1 MKEKFDIQKKKKKK
15 VGKVVGTVF
24 MGFVL
29 WLVYF
34 LLCPPL
40 SLAYVEGVVFFGFAT
55 IILISVIVMWSS
67 KKEVMTHIGITL
79 AIGSIILIIVIG
91 IGKIAGAAL
100 FHEETL
106 RSQLGEPKKIKFDEM
121 IHQIDVAQIPI
132 VDEELAKKQADKK
145 IGEDIAL
152 GSRIDLGDA
161 AIQEVNGEILWVIP
175 LEHTDIFKWFKFHS
189 TPGYITVSA
198 SNPNKVKYVSEIDG
212 KDLQIKY
219 SNSSYFGNNLKR
231 HIRNEGYKNFALTE
245 YTFEIDDAGKPYW
258 VVTAYKNKTVWSN
271 GEAIGVVIVDA
282 QTGETNFFGMKDD
295 IPGWVD
301 IVQPKKFI
309 ESQIDNWGKLV
320 HGVLN
325 FSNEDKIKKTDLTLT
340 VYMEGDCYY
349 FTGMTSVGSDESCSG
364 FIMVNTRTKK
374 SQICYMTG
382 ATETAAMKSAEGLV
396 SNFGY
401 TSTEPLPIN
410 VNGIPTYVMALKD
423 AEGLNKNYAMVNI
436 DNYNISAKGT
446 TLQEAS
452 RAYIQSVS
460 KNSSTYVVGSDEA
473 YGYDYEGIVER
484 ISAVVEDGSTY
495 YYLILDGKPNK
506 IFMAPYSLSNE
517 LAITREGDTVKVYY
531 VDDSNGTVDI
541 VSFENVAFAVQISDK
556 QEERN
561 ELDKGTSAIKSEKN

>member
-1 MKEKFDIQKKKKKK
+1 
-15 VGKVVGTVF
+15 
-24 MGFVL
+24 
-29 WLVYF
+29 
-34 LLCPPL
+34 
-40 SLAYVEGVVFFGFAT
+40 
-55 IILISVIVMWSS
+55 
-67 KKEVMTHIGITL
+67 
-79 AIGSIILIIVIG
+79 
-91 IGKIAGAAL
+91 
-100 FHEETL
+100 
-106 RSQLGEPKKIKFDEM
+106 
-121 IHQIDVAQIPI
+121 
-132 VDEELAKKQADKK
+132 
-145 IGEDIAL
+145 
-152 GSRIDLGDA
+152 
-161 AIQEVNGEILWVIP
+161 
-175 LEHTDIFKWFKFHS
+175 
-189 TPGYITVSA
+189 
-198 SNPNKVKYVSEIDG
+198 
-212 KDLQIKY
+212 
-219 SNSSYFGNNLKR
+219 
-231 HIRNEGYKNFALTE
+231 
-245 YTFEIDDAGKPYW
+245 
-258 VVTAYKNKTVWSN
+258 
-271 GEAIGVVIVDA
+271 
-282 QTGETNFFGMKDD
+282 
-295 IPGWVD
+295 
-301 IVQPKKFI
+301 
-309 ESQIDNWGKLV
+309 
-320 HGVLN
+320 
-325 FSNEDKIKKTDLTLT
+325 
-340 VYMEGDCYY
+340 MEGDCYY

-452 RAYIQSVS
+452 RAYIQAVS

-473 YGYDYEGIVER
+473 YGYNYEGIVER

-561 ELDKGTSAIKSEKN
+561 ELDKGTSAIKSEKK

>member
-1 MKEKFDIQKKKKKK
+1 MRETMYVESKKNKKA
-15 VGKVVGTVF
+15 GKVIGTGF
-24 MGFVL
+24 MGLLL
-29 WLVYF
+29 WLFYF
-34 LLCPPL
+34 LVCPPL
-40 SLAYVEGVVFFGFAT
+40 SLAYTEGVLFFGFAI

-67 KKEVMTHIGITL
+67 KKDVMAKFGITF
-79 AIGSIILIIVIG
+79 GVGWIILIIIIG
-91 IGKIAGAAL
+91 IGLLAGIPL
-100 FHEETL
+100 FHSETL
-106 RSQLGEPKKIKFDEM
+106 RSQLGEPSEIEFDEM
-121 IHQIDVAQIPI
+121 IHQIDLAQIPI
-132 VDEELAKKQADKK
+132 VDEELARKQADKK

-152 GSRIDLGDA
+152 GSRIKLGDA

-175 LEHTDIFKWFKFHS
+175 LEHTGIFKWYKFRS

-212 KDLQIKY
+212 KDIQIKY

-231 HIRNEGYKNFALTE
+231 HIRNEGYRDVGLTE
-245 YTFEIDDAGKPYW
+245 YTFEIDDSGKPYW
-258 VVTAYKNKTVWSN
+258 VVTTYKNKTVWSH
-271 GEAIGVVIVDA
+271 GEATGVVIVDA
-282 QTGETNFFGMKDD
+282 QTGETNFFGINDD

-301 IVQPKKFI
+301 IVQPQKFV

-320 HGVLN
+320 HGVWN

-340 VYMEGDCYY
+340 VYINGDCYY
-349 FTGMTSVGSDESCSG
+349 FTGMTSVGSDESCVG

-382 ATETAAMKSAEGLV
+382 ATETSAMKSAEGLV
-396 SNFGY
+396 SDFGY

-436 DNYNISAKGT
+436 ENYNISAKGS

-452 RAYIQSVS
+452 RAYIQAVS

-495 YYLILDGKPNK
+495 YYLILEGQPNK
-506 IFMAPYSLSNE
+506 IFMASYNISDE

-531 VDDSNGTVDI
+531 VDDSNGAVDM
-541 VSFENVAFAVQISDK
+541 VSFDNVDFATQISDK

-561 ELDKGTSAIKSEKN
+561 ELDKGTSAIKSEKE